1 MSDASLSCSAHL
13 ACHLENRDAEILDFG
28 CGSGRAGAALASL
41 GFRHIDGLDPSAGML
56 RQARATGVY
65 RTLVEARLLGP
76 IDLPDRSYDAIVAPE
91 IFVTG
96 GAGPGILGELVR
108 LLRAGG
114 LVSLAVPESGG
125 FREVFDRLAGTGEL
139 LQLGGT
145 WDRLSAERDPGGR
158 FLVLGRF

>member
-28 CGSGRAGAALASL
+28 CGSGRAGAALAGL
-41 GFRHIDGLDPSAGML
+41 GFGNIDGMDPSAGML
-56 RQARATGVY
+56 RQARAKRAY
-65 RTLVEARLLGP
+65 RTLVVARPLGP

-91 IFVTG
+91 IFISG
-96 GAGPGILGELVR
+96 GAGPGVLGELVR

-114 LVSLAVPESGG
+114 LVSLTLPERGG
-125 FREVFDRLAGTGEL
+125 FREALDRLAGTGEL

-145 WDRLSAERDPGGR
+145 WDRLSADRDAGGR
-158 FLVLGRF
+158 FLVFGRF